1 VPTELINVTET
12 ARDFLTKSGYVF
24 FQLQKADFDAGKN
37 QWKLTYDVGL
47 SAVKL
52 KTVVIDGATGKVVA
66 FE

>member
-1 VPTELINVTET
+1 
-12 ARDFLTKSGYVF
+12 VF

-52 KTVVIDGATGKVVA
+52 KTVVIDGATGKVVG